1 MSYWKMSVG
10 VLVALTSGSMAAMEF
25 KEADLT
31 TVKNIVER
39 NEGTGVVP
47 AKVNDKI
54 HENSKVSTSAA
65 SMAELTFA
73 DSSITRMGANTQFS
87 FQSKERLVKLK
98 QGTVLI
104 HTPPGNGGATVDC
117 GGVTAAVTGTTFMAS
132 HDSAGNVMFV
142 LLEGQGGLK
151 VTVGGVSTVIRP
163 GQAASVG
170 ADANKQS
177 SEKETSTSPG
187 GDKKPSSAGAS
198 SSAGGDRGGSEG
210 AAGKNAD
217 AGSTPGG
224 GEGGGSAASAPTAA
238 PKIQVFDVD
247 VKKVVATTPLIVE
260 FKKELPSV
268 SKIEKVIETQQ
279 ARVQEGKLEKTD
291 TEVVVIKHEDGD
303 ILVGAPKVKTE
314 DSVVVNR
321 QEDKMGAGAGGS
333 GEKIDIETA
342 AGPGAGNPS
351 SGGGGAP
358 VAANPPASSAP
369 AQSSPSSS
377 NPPPVNPGQIVN
389 NNPSPVT
396 PSKIAITAKVN
407 DTSRVYNQANPAF
420 GFSITAGSLLAG
432 HSLVT
437 DFLTTATPT
446 SGVAGSPY
454 GVTFSNPRVVDSS
467 GNDVSARYNLTTVAG
482 VLNVL
487 KAGQS
492 VSFGSVGSLAFGQ
505 SVDLVASALAGA
517 VNYEVVSGPA
527 SLVNGKLVASSGTG
541 SVVVRA
547 VTAGNDNYLGAS
559 AVQTITLAKA
569 DQSVSFTLPSNL
581 TFNASTG
588 LSATALDSGTVSF
601 QVLSGPGTIDVNGNL
616 VATSGTGS
624 VVVRATAAGDSNYN
638 GAFQDQTITL
648 AKASQSV
655 SLTVPS
661 NLTFNTSTGLSATAL
676 D

>member
-616 VATSGTGS
+616 V
-624 VVVRATAAGDSNYN
+624 
-638 GAFQDQTITL
+638 
-648 AKASQSV
+648 
-655 SLTVPS
+655 
-661 NLTFNTSTGLSATAL
+661 
-676 D
+676 